1 MSDIWIQKRIKQK
14 TKSCLWHAS
23 MTTTIAITIMLV
35 VPILETGGSVS
46 LPPTC
51 ALFILADNTQNVKI
65 LIIEERNGE
74 IIQKRKKKVER
85 GQRTL
90 AQYNYGVSSSSQ
102 IIFHLLN
109 LLYLHRKVANCDV
122 GGFFSFECHWR
133 CGSARQSY
141 GQLVLVG

>member
-1 MSDIWIQKRIKQK
+1 
-14 TKSCLWHAS
+14 
-23 MTTTIAITIMLV
+23 MTTTIAITIILV
-35 VPILETGGSVS
+35 VPILRTF

-51 ALFILADNTQNVKI
+51 ALFILADNAQNVKI

-74 IIQKRKKKVER
+74 IIQKRKKKKTVER
-85 GQRTL
+85 GKRTL

-141 GQLVLVG
+141 GQLALVG